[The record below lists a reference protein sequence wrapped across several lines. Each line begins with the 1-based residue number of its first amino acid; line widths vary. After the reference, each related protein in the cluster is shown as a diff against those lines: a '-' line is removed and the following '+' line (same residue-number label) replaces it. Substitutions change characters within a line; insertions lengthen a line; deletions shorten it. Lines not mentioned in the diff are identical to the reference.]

1 MMGVGHDRG
10 GEPHFGFRQCG
21 RIGDRG
27 GHVRYRIVGRIKTI
41 GVDLA
46 QIGNRRRSALVEF
59 AVGDPDRRVAV
70 GGVIGIE
77 SRPIVLAADDAVEL
91 AIGEFAQ

>member
-1 MMGVGHDRG
+1 
-10 GEPHFGFRQCG
+10 
-21 RIGDRG
+21 
-27 GHVRYRIVGRIKTI
+27 
-41 GVDLA
+41 
-46 QIGNRRRSALVEF
+46 
-59 AVGDPDRRVAV
+59 V

>member
-1 MMGVGHDRG
+1 MVRVSYDRG

-21 RIGDRG
+21 RIADGRGD
-27 GHVRYRIVGRIKTI
+27 VRHRIIGRIETI
-41 GVDLA
+41 GIDLP
-46 QIGNRRRSALVEF
+46 QIGNRRHSALVEF
-59 AVGDPDRRVAV
+59 AVGDPDRRITV